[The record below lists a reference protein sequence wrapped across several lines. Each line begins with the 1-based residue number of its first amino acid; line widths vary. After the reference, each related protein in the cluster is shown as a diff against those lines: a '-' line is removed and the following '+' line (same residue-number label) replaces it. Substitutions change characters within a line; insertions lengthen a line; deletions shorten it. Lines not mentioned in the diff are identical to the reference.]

1 MKLIKSLSRLTP
13 DPSKQDGSYQD
24 SLVRVTRAGTIY
36 TTLFFFGFTLVYLI
50 GGYPLLAVW
59 INIGARFFSITA
71 FFLIT
76 RFNAH
81 RKAAHLV
88 TLGIYLSSTGVL
100 AISGGI
106 HSSSIVWLIFVPV
119 VASMMAGLRAGLRWG
134 ILSLITV
141 IIFYIF
147 EATGTF
153 YLQLFQT
160 TREDMLIDLVGA
172 IVASSIVI
180 WYSDNLKAI
189 SFSRL
194 EQAEA
199 QLKHLAAIDTLTN
212 TYNRRYFLEQSNKK
226 LQRIYTSQGY
236 ASFLLFDV
244 DHFKKINDTHG
255 HLIGDD
261 ILRGVAQICKENLR
275 PDDLLGRF
283 GGEEFVVLLPD
294 TKASHACD
302 IAERLRTRVENTP
315 IETDI
320 GLIRITISIGMA
332 VLEKPYHGN
341 IDQLLLRADQAMYLA
356 KQAGRNQVMLWEEGR
371 I

>member
-1 MKLIKSLSRLTP
+1 
-13 DPSKQDGSYQD
+13 
-24 SLVRVTRAGTIY
+24 
-36 TTLFFFGFTLVYLI
+36 LFFCGFTLFYLI
-50 GGYPLLAVW
+50 GRYPLLAAWV
-59 INIGARFFSITA
+59 NIGAIICSVTA

-88 TLGIYLSSTGVL
+88 TLGIYISSTGVL

-119 VASMMAGLRAGLRWG
+119 AASMMAGLRAGLRWG
-134 ILSLITV
+134 ILSLLTV
-141 IIFYIF
+141 IAFYFF
-147 EATGTF
+147 EATGTY
-153 YLQLFQT
+153 YLQLYQT
-160 TREDMLIDLVGA
+160 TTEDLLIDLVGA
-172 IVASSIVI
+172 ILASAIVI

-194 EQAEA
+194 EQAET

-212 TYNRRYFLEQSNKK
+212 TYNRRYFIEQSNKK

-255 HLIGDD
+255 HLVGDD

-294 TKASHACD
+294 TKLNHARD

-320 GLIRITISIGMA
+320 GLIRITISISMTMM
-332 VLEKPYHGN
+332 EKPYTGN
-341 IDQLLLRADQAMYLA
+341 IDQLLFRADQAMYLA

-371 I
+371 G